1 MLSENSLPVNLRI
14 LRNRICRI
22 VDSVNLLGYRFK
34 LIKICFDLFEDRS
47 QESLNR
53 IELLLDCYEQ
63 YFDGTFSDL
72 DVDSKRCLEIANLM
86 NPSEIPDRAA
96 KHSALMRSIL
106 PTTTVLHDAN
116 EKNGFIFLDA
126 YALHPGRFNKP
137 KEVMIGNP
145 TNIIDSE
152 LADKRIYHLKKVI
165 TNWQPETYKYEHH
178 FDGLI
183 WKFRCNLIPLFGTEE
198 ILVITHDLEPWQP
211 DYWFAKSDNLAKRF
225 G

>member
-1 MLSENSLPVNLRI
+1 MLSENSRPVNLRI
-14 LRNRICRI
+14 LKDRFYTVFDEIG
-22 VDSVNLLGYRFK
+22 SLKYRFG
-34 LIKICFDLFEDRS
+34 LIKICLELFGDRS
-47 QESLNR
+47 QQTFER
-53 IELLLDCYEQ
+53 IELLLDCYRE
-63 YFDGTFSDL
+63 YFDGSFDEL
-72 DVDSKRCLEIANLM
+72 EPDFQHCLETIMLM
-86 NPSEIPDRAA
+86 NPREIPDRAA
-96 KHSALMRSIL
+96 KHSSLMRSIL

-183 WKFRCNLIPLFGTEE
+183 WKFRCNVIPLFGTEE

-211 DYWFAKSDNLAKRF
+211 NYWLAKDDRLAEHF
-225 G
+225 E